1 MSRRRPSGLKTVIRS
16 ITVIITE
23 ISSVKYG
30 EHSQHA
36 LLNKAQIKQWQ
47 KVDLFTAT
55 DPKKRPN
62 VNEPPP
68 RALRELQNSII
79 QPIIVEI
86 TEISRAKYAQN
97 SQHAL
102 LNKAQIE

>member
-30 EHSQHA
+30 EHGQHA

-47 KVDLFTAT
+47 KVDY
-55 DPKKRPN
+55 
-62 VNEPPP
+62 
-68 RALRELQNSII
+68 LRRQI
-79 QPIIVEI
+79 QRNGRMSM
-86 TEISRAKYAQN
+86 SRRVLSAVSFKIQSF
-97 SQHAL
+97 SQL
-102 LNKAQIE
+102 S